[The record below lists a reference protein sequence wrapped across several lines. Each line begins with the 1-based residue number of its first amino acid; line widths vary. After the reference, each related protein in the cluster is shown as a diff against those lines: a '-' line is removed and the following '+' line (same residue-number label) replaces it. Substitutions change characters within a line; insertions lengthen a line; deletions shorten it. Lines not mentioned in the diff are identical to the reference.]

1 MNKNDP
7 LAFEVFN
14 EIGII
19 NQLTSAAFSAV
30 LPKGMTIAQFSVL
43 NHFERLGLEEKSPA
57 ELASAFQVT
66 RPTMTSTLAR
76 MQKSGLV
83 RIKPDPD
90 DGRAKL
96 VSITAAGKK
105 MRIKCLQLLAGP
117 MADAE
122 AVLPKSNLQKLLPL
136 LREMREKLD
145 RLRD

>member
-7 LAFEVFN
+7 LVFEVFN

-43 NHFERLGLEEKSPA
+43 NHFERLELIEQSPA
-57 ELASAFQVT
+57 NLASAFQVT

-76 MQKSGLV
+76 MEKSGLV
-83 RIKPDPD
+83 KIKPDPL
-90 DGRAKL
+90 DGRGKL
-96 VSITAAGKK
+96 VSVTAAGKK
-105 MRIKCLQLLAGP
+105 MRIQCLQLLAGP
-117 MADAE
+117 MAEAE
-122 AVLPKSNLQKLLPL
+122 AVLPKKSLEKLLPL
-136 LREMREKLD
+136 LCETREKLD